1 MTHAVVLGAG
11 MAGLLTARV
20 LSDFYER
27 VTVVERDR
35 LPDTPTQRRGIPQ
48 GRHLHNFLTRGC
60 QLLDQF
66 FPGILDELDD
76 AGANVI
82 ADGDLSRIYMRIGTY
97 EANRSEKFADPA
109 ALIFYLASR
118 PFIEF
123 HVRRRVAALHNVNF
137 VDHRDITEPTVIARD
152 RITGVLLV
160 DRDTGE
166 RTALD
171 ADLVVDAMGRGA
183 RTPAFLENLG
193 YGRPEEQRSPA
204 NWAYSSQLLRVPAG
218 AITEQ
223 MVLIEPGKGLP
234 RAALLA
240 SVNWR

>member
-160 DRDTGE
+160 NRDTGE